1 MARKFLTN
9 IDLSQLELQNA
20 AIHNLAA
27 APSDPAVGQIY
38 FDTILG
44 YLRVWDGTEWLNTS
58 TGAQGTT
65 GTQGTQGI
73 QGFDGTQGTQGI
85 QGFDGT
91 QGTQGIQGFDGTQGT
106 QGIQGFDGTQGTQGI
121 QGFDGTQGT
130 TGAQGA
136 QGTQGIQGMQGTQGI
151 QGMQGTNAGIL
162 SVGTGL
168 SLDSG
173 TGALTVDE
181 TVIATK
187 SYVDSTAQG
196 LFVLGSVRAA
206 SDGNVSNL
214 SDGLPI
220 GGVTLAD
227 GDRVLLKDQ
236 STATANGI
244 YIYDLATTTLV
255 PSDNLE
261 DVALKEGSY
270 TLVTE
275 GTYAAQGWLV
285 TSYIGGASTWTQF
298 SAAGEYTEG
307 DGIQFVSGAIKVKLD
322 GTSGLSESS
331 NGLKIDTSIVVRKF
345 AADISG
351 DGSTT
356 SFLINHDLGTTEVEV
371 VVYSYETSQEV
382 VTDMTV
388 SDGNNVYIGFGAAP
402 GVVSGTV
409 NKYRVVVHA

>member
-20 AIHNLAA
+20 AIQNLAA
-27 APSDPAVGQIY
+27 APADPVVGQIY
-38 FDTILG
+38 FDTVLG
-44 YLRVWDGTEWLNTS
+44 YLRVWDGAEWLNTS

-65 GTQGTQGI
+65 GTQGI

-130 TGAQGA
+130 TGAQGTQGT
-136 QGTQGIQGMQGTQGI
+136 QGTQGIQGTQGV

-168 SLDSG
+168 NLDG
-173 TGALTVDE
+173 MTGELTVDE

-206 SDGNVSNL
+206 SDAALDLTGTTPVV
-214 SDGLPI
+214 
-220 GGVTLAD
+220 GGVTLANN
-227 GDRVLLKDQ
+227 DRVLVKDQ
-236 STATANGI
+236 ATATENGI
-244 YIYDLATTTLV
+244 YIFNSTTSTLV
-255 PSDNLE
+255 ASTNVE
-261 DVALKEGSY
+261 DMDLKEGSY

-275 GTYAAQGWLV
+275 GTAAAQGWLI
-285 TSYIGGASTWTQF
+285 TNYTGGASTWTQF

-322 GTSGLSESS
+322 GTSGLSESAS
-331 NGLKIDTSIVVRKF
+331 GLKIDTSIVVRKF

-356 SFLINHDLGTTEVEV
+356 SFLINHNLGTTEVEV

-388 SDGNNVYIGFGAAP
+388 SDVNNVYIGFGAAP